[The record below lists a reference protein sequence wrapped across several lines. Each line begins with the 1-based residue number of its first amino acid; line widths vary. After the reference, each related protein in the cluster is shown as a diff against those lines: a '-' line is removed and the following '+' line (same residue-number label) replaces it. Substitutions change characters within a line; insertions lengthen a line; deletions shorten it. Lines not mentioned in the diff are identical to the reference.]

1 MTAVE
6 QQQMPAALEY
16 LRKAVVLDPAQAD
29 LDWQGKDPEVNKEVT
44 RETAESHMAKIAAML
59 GNR

>member
-1 MTAVE
+1 ML
-6 QQQMPAALEY
+6 AALEY

-29 LDWQGKDPEVNKEVT
+29 LHWQGKDPEANKEVK
-44 RETAESHMAKIAAML
+44 RETAESHTAKIGAML